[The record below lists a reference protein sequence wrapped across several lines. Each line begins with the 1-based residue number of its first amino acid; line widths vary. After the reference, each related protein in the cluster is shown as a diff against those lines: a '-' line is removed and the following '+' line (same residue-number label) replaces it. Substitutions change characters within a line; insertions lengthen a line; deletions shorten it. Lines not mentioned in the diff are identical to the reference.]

1 LLEGLAAKFMAKED
15 TMKSVT
21 VRVPGNLSLEQSQK
35 VLATVLGKA
44 GHPTCYS
51 GLKISFEN
59 AVDPANVL
67 FHVDKALNVQEI
79 GG

>member
-1 LLEGLAAKFMAKED
+1 
-15 TMKSVT
+15 MKTVT
-21 VRVPGNLSLEQSQK
+21 VRVPANLSLEQSQK

-51 GLKISFEN
+51 GLKISFESV
-59 AVDPANVL
+59 VDPANVL
-67 FHVDKALNVQEI
+67 LHVDKTLNVQVI

>member
-1 LLEGLAAKFMAKED
+1 
-15 TMKSVT
+15 MKTVT
-21 VRVPGNLSLEQSQK
+21 VHVPANLSLEQSQK
-35 VLATVLGKA
+35 VLANVLGKA

-51 GLKISFEN
+51 GFKITFEN

-67 FHVDKALNVQEI
+67 LHVDKALNVQEV